1 LSKDLILLVLLAN
14 IFAWPAAWWLLEH
27 WLKGFL
33 YKAEINVGVFIA
45 GGAVALGIALTS
57 VAFQSIKAAAADPVN
72 SLRCE

>member
-1 LSKDLILLVLLAN
+1 
-14 IFAWPAAWWLLEH
+14 LLEH